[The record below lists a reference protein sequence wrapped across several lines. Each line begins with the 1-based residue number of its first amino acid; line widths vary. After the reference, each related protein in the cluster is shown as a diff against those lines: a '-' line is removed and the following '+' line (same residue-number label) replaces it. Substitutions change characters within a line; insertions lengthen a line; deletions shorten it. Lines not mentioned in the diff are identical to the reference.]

1 MKTKE
6 NENMLSQE
14 HKKKTVKFDFFN
26 SKVTCQNCQKKKM
39 YMNMHKKMTEL
50 NKQINMQELLN
61 HNLQKSQQYLSTKK
75 RI

>member
-26 SKVTCQNCQKKKM
+26 SKVTCQNCQKKKNVHE
-39 YMNMHKKMTEL
+39 YA
-50 NKQINMQELLN
+50 
-61 HNLQKSQQYLSTKK
+61 
-75 RI
+75 

>member
-1 MKTKE
+1 MK
-6 NENMLSQE
+6 NMLGKE

-50 NKQINMQELLN
+50 NKQFNM
-61 HNLQKSQQYLSTKK
+61 
-75 RI
+75 